1 VINATSL
8 ASETDETFEITFAAE
23 PWIYEQ
29 FWKRWVIFIFAL
41 LFVLSYL
48 LSKAYITY
56 YDEKAEEGLLDKL
69 QSYVTWILE
78 LLDMYKDWVL
88 LFAFSHARWAYLG
101 LIGSIVFPFAL
112 LNWGND
118 NTFTHNVLNFF
129 GLTDGSKKDKYL
141 RGQIVFVIALFEN
154 IP

>member
-41 LFVLSYL
+41 LLVLSYL
-48 LSKAYITY
+48 VSKGYIGRMEASEGPLS
-56 YDEKAEEGLLDKL
+56 KL

-129 GLTDGSKKDKYL
+129 GLTDGSKKDKFN
-141 RGQIVFVIALFEN
+141 RGGIVFAIALFEN